1 MFVFSNHR
9 GEGSSISDSVPY
21 HFGTIGRN
29 ADSIR
34 IIGADMNA
42 LGSMQ
47 TTWFVE
53 LDAGF
58 ITLDTSHIGFIE
70 FDLDTCRSLKSV
82 QSEVVCTGFNSVR
95 RASLRPDRNHAENC
109 RSWSQIG
116 RSCLRVTQD
125 TSDFPFKLCQKR

>member
-1 MFVFSNHR
+1 MHVILGPSYV
-9 GEGSSISDSVPY
+9 I
-21 HFGTIGRN
+21 

-47 TTWFVE
+47 TTWFDE

-58 ITLDTSHIGFIE
+58 ITLNASHIGFIE

-82 QSEVVCTGFNSVR
+82 QSEVVCAGFNSDR
-95 RASLRPDRNHAENC
+95 RASLRPDRCHAENC
-109 RSWSQIG
+109 RSSPK
-116 RSCLRVTQD
+116 LVDTVHHVTRD
-125 TSDFPFKLCQKR
+125 T